1 MPYTRVKG
9 STTGNY
15 YTEEETVDLM
25 HSRKRK
31 RGGGME
37 GGGEEEKQSIEGR
50 NSITLRNKRTA
61 EREEEEDTMYAVCL
75 PSIL

>member
-9 STTGNY
+9 STTGSY
-15 YTEEETVDLM
+15 YTKEETVDLQKLM

-50 NSITLRNKRTA
+50 NSNKRTA